1 MAPRSSPALSG
12 PEVPPSPP
20 PRRGNVADETRRYLD
35 SRPSIRDC
43 LRYDIVNFTALA
55 RRIRRETGLE
65 SQEAVEI
72 ACRRYRRQM
81 QEEARQEELL
91 RAVVRASHL
100 ELRSHVASITVQGD
114 LAFLSRVLV
123 SSERSLLRRDRVL
136 QLFEGSGSVT
146 ILCEEAILAPILG
159 MIPRESVISIRR
171 RLSVVSVRSP
181 EEVLVTARVL
191 SFLAD
196 AIGRW
201 GINCVEMISV
211 YTDTHFALRSQ
222 DALRAYEILSD
233 LQRSTIDPRTEP
245 PEFEGAR
252 PATVPAET
260 LIDRPIS
267 AGPNGR
273 PPAHRGPGA
282 SRRREPPRPEV

>member
-1 MAPRSSPALSG
+1 MTNRALPGTPGAETTAPAG
-12 PEVPPSPP
+12 

-81 QEEARQEELL
+81 QEEAHQEELL

-114 LAFLSRVLV
+114 LAFLGRVLV
-123 SSERSLLRRDRVL
+123 STERTIVRRDRIL
-136 QLFEGSGSVT
+136 QLFEGAGSVT
-146 ILCEEAILAPILG
+146 ILCEEAILAPILS
-159 MIPRESVISIRR
+159 MLPRESIISIRR

-181 EEVLVTARVL
+181 EDVLVTPRVL

-211 YTDTHFALRSQ
+211 YTDTHFALRSS
-222 DALRAYEILSD
+222 DALRAFEILSD
-233 LQRSTIDPRTEP
+233 LARSTVDPRSEP
-245 PEFEGAR
+245 PEFEGTPPPTAAPTFGEAPPGEPAAR
-252 PATVPAET
+252 PA
-260 LIDRPIS
+260 
-267 AGPNGR
+267 GR
-273 PPAHRGPGA
+273 PA
-282 SRRREPPRPEV
+282 RRRGSSDR

>member
-1 MAPRSSPALSG
+1 MAPRSSPVPVGSPLPAPSG
-12 PEVPPSPP
+12 P
-20 PRRGNVADETRRYLD
+20 RRANVADETRRYLD

-43 LRYDIVNFTALA
+43 LKYDIVNFTALA

-81 QEEARQEELL
+81 QEEARQEDLL
-91 RAVVRASHL
+91 RAVIRSSHL
-100 ELRSHVASITVQGD
+100 ELRSHVASITVRGD
-114 LAFLSRVLV
+114 LEFLGRVLV
-123 SSERSLLRRDRVL
+123 SSERSMVRRDRIL

-159 MIPRESVISIRR
+159 MVPRESVISIRR

-181 EEVLVTARVL
+181 EEVLVTPRVL
-191 SFLAD
+191 SYLAD

-211 YTDTHFALRSQ
+211 YTDTHFALRSS

-233 LQRSTIDPRTEP
+233 LARAAVDPRTEP
-245 PEFEGAR
+245 PEFEGGA
-252 PATVPAET
+252 PVPAAPDA
-260 LIDRPIS
+260 L
-267 AGPNGR
+267 AA
-273 PPAHRGPGA
+273 PALDPVA
-282 SRRREPPRPEV
+282 RRRPERAR

>member
-1 MAPRSSPALSG
+1 MTPRTVPAPAGPKAPAT
-12 PEVPPSPP
+12 PA

-43 LRYDIVNFTALA
+43 IRYDIVNFTALA

-91 RAVVRASHL
+91 RTVVRASHL
-100 ELRSHVASITVQGD
+100 ELRSHVASITVRGD
-114 LAFLSRVLV
+114 IAFLGRVLV
-123 SSERSLLRRDRVL
+123 SSERSLVQRDRIL
-136 QLFEGSGSVT
+136 QLFEGGDSVT
-146 ILCEEAILAPILG
+146 ILCDEAILAPILG
-159 MIPRESVISIRR
+159 MLPRESIISIRR
-171 RLSVVSVRSP
+171 RLSVVSVHSP
-181 EEVLVTARVL
+181 EDVLVTPRVL

-233 LQRSTIDPRTEP
+233 LQRSTVDPRTEP
-245 PEFEGAR
+245 PEYEGVR
-252 PATVPAET
+252 PAAESVPSANPTPPGPPSKGRGAPPTV
-260 LIDRPIS
+260 
-267 AGPNGR
+267 
-273 PPAHRGPGA
+273 
-282 SRRREPPRPEV
+282 RRRESP

>member
-1 MAPRSSPALSG
+1 MPSRTVPGEPVPG
-12 PEVPPSPP
+12 PTPVPV

-35 SRPSIRDC
+35 GRPSIRDC

-81 QEEARQEELL
+81 QDEAHQEDLL

-100 ELRSHVASITVQGD
+100 ELRSHVASITVAGD
-114 LAFLSRVLV
+114 LAFLGRVLV
-123 SSERSLLRRDRVL
+123 SSERSLVRRDRIL

-159 MIPRESVISIRR
+159 MIPRESIISIRR

-181 EEVLVTARVL
+181 EEVLVTPRVL

-211 YTDTHFALRSQ
+211 YTDTHFALRSA

-233 LQRSTIDPRTEP
+233 LGRSSGDPRTEP

-252 PATVPAET
+252 PAVAPA
-260 LIDRPIS
+260 PS
-267 AGPNGR
+267 APGTFGAEPPPSSRRR
-273 PPAHRGPGA
+273 PPAPRRGDA
-282 SRRREPPRPEV
+282 SAA